1 MKRRFMG
8 AALALTM
15 LFSLVA
21 MPVKVMAASVG
32 MKELTILHTNDMHG
46 RAEENEKNGEIGY
59 AKLKTYAD
67 SIPNAVLIDAGDVV
81 HGTTFATISRGES
94 MINLM
99 NDMGYVAM
107 TPGNHDFN
115 YGYERLKEL
124 DAKANFPIL
133 AANVMTSAGVHE
145 LPANKIIEVDGV
157 KIGIFGI
164 VTDETKTKSNPI
176 NTEGVMFLEN
186 IAVAKEQVA
195 SLKAQGAEIIIAN
208 VHLGLDESSVNKSS
222 DIAKNVE
229 GIDLIIDGHSHTA
242 LPNGQVVNN
251 TLIVQT
257 GGQFTQVGQVKL
269 QILDGKVVTK
279 AATLLGYDF
288 FKDVKPDA
296 KVLAAIEAIQA
307 SNKPYLDKVIG
318 QTAVELLGER
328 DNVRTGETNLGNL
341 ITDAMRDVSGAD
353 VAITNG
359 GGIRASIDKG
369 DITMGEILTSFPF
382 TNYPVKLEV
391 TGKTILEAL
400 EFGVD
405 KAPESAGKFPHVSGM
420 TFKYDPKQAP
430 GSRVFDVMVG
440 KEGLDLNK
448 TYTLATNDFM
458 AVGGDGYEM
467 FKSAKKLSE
476 YPLLSEVLANY
487 IEKQKVISPSVE
499 GRITVGEKTSNV
511 PVVDPSFKD
520 IQGHWAEKYILDVV
534 NKGYFKGM
542 SETTFEP
549 NTSISRAMVV
559 TTLARL
565 EGEDKPRELYE
576 NAMPDVKIGD
586 WYYNA
591 FVWAINNKI
600 VKGYDDASLKPNQTV
615 TREEMATI
623 IGRYLEFK
631 KLPITKQKYE
641 DFADQ
646 KEISEWALAPL
657 AIVRNAGIMEG
668 KDNNMFDPK
677 SSGTRAELAKVI
689 FELSQKISKEV
700 KTETKAEAK
709 AEVAVDAKMKPAA

>member
-15 LFSLVA
+15 LFSVVA

-145 LPANKIIEVDGV
+145 LPANKIIEANGV
-157 KIGIFGI
+157 KVGIFGI

-400 EFGVD
+400 EYGVD

-440 KEGLDLNK
+440 KEALDLNK

-534 NKGYFKGM
+534 NKGYFKGT

-565 EGEDKPRELYE
+565 EGEDKPRELYD